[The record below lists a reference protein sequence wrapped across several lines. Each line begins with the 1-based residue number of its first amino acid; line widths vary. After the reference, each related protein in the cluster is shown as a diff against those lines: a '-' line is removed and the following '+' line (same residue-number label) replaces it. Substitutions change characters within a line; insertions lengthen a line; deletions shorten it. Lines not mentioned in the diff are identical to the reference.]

1 MKNYEKIVKNAYRA
15 QAKKYHPDAP
25 SGDEE
30 KFKLISEA
38 FEVLSENSSD
48 EPGTKFKKSQ
58 NFEFDNSDPNARW
71 AQMREEFAKKSN
83 DDGGTY
89 TPPPPVH
96 KPTPENIVPLVY
108 KHFFLLRFHK
118 FICYNF
124 DYFMFDFTF
133 EVRGKIRIVI
143 ESICFQ

>member
-1 MKNYEKIVKNAYRA
+1 MIKKIILDKEKFSKTVKKIVKKAYRA

-38 FEVLSENSSD
+38 FEVLSEDSAETGSRS
-48 EPGTKFKKSQ
+48 PYKKSE

-71 AQMREEFAKKSN
+71 AQMKEEFNKKF
-83 DDGGTY
+83 DEDGEAY
-89 TPPPPVH
+89 QPPPPVH

-108 KHFFLLRFHK
+108 KHFLL
-118 FICYNF
+118 
-124 DYFMFDFTF
+124 
-133 EVRGKIRIVI
+133 
-143 ESICFQ
+143 